1 MESDATVKRKSPFS
15 QTSGAHTEE
24 ASSVIE
30 EIVRMAVTWGVMCG
44 LVAFFYWMMS
54 NIGTF

>member
-1 MESDATVKRKSPFS
+1 MLVELFRLSLTWV
-15 QTSGAHTEE
+15 
-24 ASSVIE
+24 VI
-30 EIVRMAVTWGVMCG
+30 CG